1 MHSSFH
7 IPPTDT
13 GPDILSSLMGTLV
26 MQDVQLGT
34 LMALIPFFVEGGSRG
49 KGGRERS
56 RYGYSVELIL
66 QILQLLFG
74 FTLLLLVAR
83 GITTR
88 VLERFYR
95 CE

>member
-1 MHSSFH
+1 
-7 IPPTDT
+7 
-13 GPDILSSLMGTLV
+13 MGTLV

-34 LMALIPFFVEGGSRG
+34 LMALIPFFVEGGGARG
-49 KGGRERS
+49 KGGRDRS
-56 RYGYSVELIL
+56 RYGYSVELML

-74 FTLLLLVAR
+74 FTLLLVVAR
-83 GITTR
+83 GMTTR

>member
-1 MHSSFH
+1 
-7 IPPTDT
+7 
-13 GPDILSSLMGTLV
+13 MGTLV

-34 LMALIPFFVEGGSRG
+34 LMALIPFFVEGGGAQG
-49 KGGRERS
+49 KGGRDRS
-56 RYGYSVELIL
+56 GYGYSVELML

-74 FTLLLLVAR
+74 FTLLLVVAR
-83 GITTR
+83 GMTTR